1 MNPLPTAK
9 DPLLS
14 VTDLHKSYGLVQAVK
29 GVNFAVALGE
39 IVGLLGPNG
48 AGKTTS
54 FYMVA
59 GLIRPDS
66 GQIHFAGNDI
76 SNYPVH
82 RRAQLGL
89 GYLSQEPSVFRRLTV
104 AENISV
110 ALEQQPLSR
119 DERAAKLQELLA
131 LKQLTDIRDRL
142 GQTLSGGQRR
152 RTEIAR
158 LLAGTPKILLM
169 DEPFAG
175 VDPVA
180 VEALKENIQQ
190 MRSDGLGI
198 LITDHSARDMLEIC
212 DRTYVIHEG
221 QVIASGKSADIMKNN
236 EVKERYLGQ
245 NFHL

>member
-1 MNPLPTAK
+1 MSLPPTAK
-9 DPLLS
+9 APLLS
-14 VTDLHKSYGLVQAVK
+14 VTDLHKSYGSVQAVN
-29 GVNFAVALGE
+29 GVSFAVGLGE

-54 FYMVA
+54 FYMVS

-89 GYLSQEPSVFRRLTV
+89 GYLSQDPSVFRRLTV

-119 DERAAKLQELLA
+119 DERTAKLQELLA

-158 LLAGTPKILLM
+158 LLAGNPKILLM

-180 VEALKENIQQ
+180 VEALKNNIQQ